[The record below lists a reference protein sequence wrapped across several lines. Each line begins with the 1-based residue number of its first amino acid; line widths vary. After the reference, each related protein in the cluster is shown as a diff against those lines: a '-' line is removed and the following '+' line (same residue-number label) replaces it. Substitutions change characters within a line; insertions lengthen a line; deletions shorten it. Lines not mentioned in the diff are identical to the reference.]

1 MVVQKVRLFPNINKK
16 NIVRASRV
24 LWGLTSNLTLWP
36 ALLVLTLLFGKNN
49 NISALL
55 VLFTNEDKKMSIN
68 HDTFDRR
75 TEPGRNPNDTFDVRT
90 IFTPSPPSRQ
100 L

>member
-1 MVVQKVRLFPNINKK
+1 MVVQKVRLFSNINK

-36 ALLVLTLLFGKNN
+36 ALLVMTLLFGKNN

-55 VLFTNEDKKMSIN
+55 VLFTNEDKK
-68 HDTFDRR
+68 
-75 TEPGRNPNDTFDVRT
+75 DVNQ
-90 IFTPSPPSRQ
+90 S
-100 L
+100 

>member
-1 MVVQKVRLFPNINKK
+1 MVVQKVRLFSNINKK
-16 NIVRASRV
+16 FCSYKSRV
-24 LWGLTSNLTLWP
+24 LRGLTSNLTLWP

-75 TEPGRNPNDTFDVRT
+75 TEPGP
-90 IFTPSPPSRQ
+90 
-100 L
+100 